1 MSCVEPLCR
10 YGTTVTRAGFYQTL
24 GRLGL
29 SWPPKLSGDRAF
41 LLCAMAG
48 PLTWTIM
55 AWAIPVHSMSL
66 VQIWSL
72 GFASVVIWYPFWEEL
87 LFRGLL
93 QGELIERGWIRPWA
107 CGLSGANIFVS
118 LLFTVFHLW
127 SHSPVWAVL
136 VFFPSLAFG
145 YLRDRFGSVVP
156 SILMH
161 MWYNSGYFFFFGSS
175 QPSTLSD
182 IQ

>member
-1 MSCVEPLCR
+1 MKPPRC
-10 YGTTVTRAGFYQTL
+10 YGTTVTSADLYQTL

-29 SWPPKLSGDRAF
+29 RWPPKFFGDLAF
-41 LLCAMAG
+41 LLCAGAA
-48 PLTWTIM
+48 PLTWAIM
-55 AWAIPVHSMSL
+55 AWAIPVHSMSF

-72 GFASVVIWYPFWEEL
+72 GFASVVIWYPLWEEL

-93 QGELIERGWIRPWA
+93 QGQLIERGWIRSWA

-127 SHSPVWAVL
+127 SHSPIWAVL

-145 YLRDRFGSVVP
+145 YLRDRFGSTVP

-161 MWYNSGYFFFFGSS
+161 MWYNGGYFFFIGSS

>member
-1 MSCVEPLCR
+1 
-10 YGTTVTRAGFYQTL
+10 
-24 GRLGL
+24 
-29 SWPPKLSGDRAF
+29 
-41 LLCAMAG
+41 
-48 PLTWTIM
+48 
-55 AWAIPVHSMSL
+55 MSL
-66 VQIWSL
+66 VQISSL
-72 GFASVVIWYPFWEEL
+72 GFVSVVIWYPFWEEL

-107 CGLSGANIFVS
+107 CGLSGANMFVS

-127 SHSPVWAVL
+127 SHSPIWAVL

-145 YLRDRFGSVVP
+145 YLRDRFGSAVP

-175 QPSTLSD
+175 QSSTLSD